1 MSRSRRSSG
10 RRVSLVLHQKEHRL
24 TRTTLETAHR
34 LIRETDPDVLWR
46 IAQMCDGHG
55 IIDPRKL
62 IETGLDEQAVSYF
75 TETLKSDGTPKGTI
89 FVDGQPVD
97 SLEGVYGLRL
107 LEAIASA
114 LDVTYPSF
122 MGRGYQ
128 ARAIQET
135 LRAHLQ
141 IDEAAK

>member
-1 MSRSRRSSG
+1 LG
-10 RRVSLVLHQKEHRL
+10 RRVSPNLHRKEYHL

-34 LIRETDPDVLWR
+34 LIRETEPAVLWR
-46 IAQMCDGHG
+46 VAEMCDGHG
-55 IIDPRKL
+55 IIDPTAL
-62 IETGLDEQAVSYF
+62 IEAGLPAEAVSYF

-97 SLEGVYGLRL
+97 SLIGAYGLRL
-107 LEAIASA
+107 LEAIAGA

-128 ARAIQET
+128 ARAIQSA
-135 LRAHLQ
+135 LRLHLKV
-141 IDEAAK
+141 DEPTSIHP